1 MGELGYSLTAT
12 SVGAGSTMNASI
24 TAMMDENS
32 DDDDDEMELA
42 RKMSLH
48 AAQGTADRET
58 FIAMGGTGEEFD
70 KVDVNGDGILDMHEI
85 QSIVKNRKPQQTAK
99 QRRAQ
104 YLFDQQQKVARD
116 RLKDGKKKVVAA
128 SELLRQQATNSTHKE
143 LSEKEFQTAHQGRM
157 GANGDGLSGGGPINM
172 LLGKNG
178 ALADFESA
186 LKYDPHNSAV
196 LCHRAEALR
205 ILADN
210 LLPYWKKNLHGA
222 KPTKGNIEKCEEDK
236 QLFLRKGMADIDHLL
251 RFGSEAESG
260 DFVLAWRLRGR
271 LRYMLGYTHWEKD
284 FEKAI
289 TLQESSFSI
298 RVTWLKCLEETC
310 INTHDPPLRERTM
323 KKAEEVIQGIEG
335 LKEITPAN
343 QEALDGFKKRQ
354 KQYWVMH
361 EEAAQSGGCTIS

>member
-1 MGELGYSLTAT
+1 MG
-12 SVGAGSTMNASI
+12 
-24 TAMMDENS
+24 
-32 DDDDDEMELA
+32 EMELA

-172 LLGKNG
+172 QL
-178 ALADFESA
+178 ALS
-186 LKYDPHNSAV
+186 
-196 LCHRAEALR
+196 
-205 ILADN
+205 
-210 LLPYWKKNLHGA
+210 
-222 KPTKGNIEKCEEDK
+222 
-236 QLFLRKGMADIDHLL
+236 
-251 RFGSEAESG
+251 
-260 DFVLAWRLRGR
+260 
-271 LRYMLGYTHWEKD
+271 
-284 FEKAI
+284 
-289 TLQESSFSI
+289 
-298 RVTWLKCLEETC
+298 
-310 INTHDPPLRERTM
+310 
-323 KKAEEVIQGIEG
+323 
-335 LKEITPAN
+335 
-343 QEALDGFKKRQ
+343 
-354 KQYWVMH
+354 
-361 EEAAQSGGCTIS
+361 AQSRPTPVRPSTPGTPVMMMLKSKHRNRSVLIGGINIDISGRKITINLSWFVAEKK